1 MKTSFITS
9 LFLTLALAFTVSAQ
23 ETLQVD
29 VTKLTTQQLQVYQQL
44 KQAQAQSTA
53 MATLDNLTPERI
65 DKYAQVGKA
74 FGSAFKECWSTV
86 STDAEKFGQSDAGKM
101 TMILIAWKI
110 MGNDAINLVEKS
122 VQSLIGIPLLF
133 IGTIF
138 FITILRRQ
146 CFKRPALISTTA
158 VGWFTVK
165 REYKGTNAA
174 EWDTDAAIVCC
185 LFYAIF
191 LAMCLGIIFTG

>member
-1 MKTSFITS
+1 MKITFIATILALSLALTSF
-9 LFLTLALAFTVSAQ
+9 AQ

-29 VTKLTTQQLQVYQQL
+29 VTKLNAQQLQVYQQL
-44 KQAQAQSTA
+44 KQAQSESAAQIS
-53 MATLDNLTPERI
+53 LDNLTPERI

-101 TMILIAWKI
+101 TMVLIAWKI

-122 VQSLIGIPLLF
+122 VQYAVGFPLLF
-133 IGTIF
+133 TGTIF
-138 FITILRRQ
+138 FITVLRRQ
-146 CFKRPALISTTA
+146 CFPRPNLVSATKI
-158 VGWFTVK
+158 GWFTVK
-165 REYKGTNAA
+165 SEYKGTLSAH
-174 EWDTDAAIVCC
+174 WDGESAAICC

-191 LAMCLGIIFTG
+191 VAVCSAIIFIG